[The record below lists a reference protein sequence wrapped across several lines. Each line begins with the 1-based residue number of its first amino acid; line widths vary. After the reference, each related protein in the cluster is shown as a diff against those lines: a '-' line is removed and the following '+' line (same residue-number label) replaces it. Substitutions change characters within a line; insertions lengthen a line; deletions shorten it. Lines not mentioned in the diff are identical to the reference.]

1 MTIFG
6 ENVFDMK
13 KIIYAFSAT
22 LIAAALFNCYSCN
35 KIKDL
40 AKVNFSMDNSD
51 GEFVIPAIVTVGEA
65 NLGTDDIYMNLDSI
79 IKAQNSK
86 VGSGNIKEVKIKSC
100 ELSLTNGDSKNN
112 FSALE
117 SCKLEIKSNVK
128 ADFIKMAAVSNNPD
142 VEAQTLNLPVESSL
156 DLKDYFLSANQFT
169 YRISGK
175 SRKTTDKDL
184 NCKILVK
191 YTIVA
196 GL

>member
-1 MTIFG
+1 MTTFG
-6 ENVFDMK
+6 PNLFGMK
-13 KIIYAFSAT
+13 KIMYTFSVF
-22 LIAAALFNCYSCN
+22 LVAALLLNIYSCD

-40 AKVNFSMDNSD
+40 AKVNFNMDNSD
-51 GEFVIPAIVTVGEA
+51 GEFTIPAIVTVGEA
-65 NLGTDDIYMNLDSI
+65 SFGTDDIYMNLDSI

-86 VGSGNIKEVKIKSC
+86 VGSNNIKEVKIKSC
-100 ELSLTNGDSKNN
+100 ELTLSNGDSKNN

-117 SCKLEIKSNVK
+117 SCMLEMKSNVK
-128 ADFIKMAAVSNNPD
+128 PDFIKMAAVSNNPD

-169 YRISGK
+169 YRVSGK